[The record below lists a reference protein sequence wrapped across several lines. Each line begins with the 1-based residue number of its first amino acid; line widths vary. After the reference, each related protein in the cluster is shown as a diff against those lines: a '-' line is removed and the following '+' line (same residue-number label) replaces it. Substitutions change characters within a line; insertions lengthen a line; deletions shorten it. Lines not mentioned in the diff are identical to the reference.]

1 MKKKSNQANADTAA
15 RTPAV
20 RLPSTATA
28 TTATTR
34 SRATFVFDQL
44 ARQGS
49 RMAATASGTSTPAI
63 SAMWSRDR
71 C

>member
-15 RTPAV
+15 SAPAA
-20 RLPSTATA
+20 RLPMAATA
-28 TTATTR
+28 TTTTTR

-49 RMAATASGTSTPAI
+49 RMAATASGASSPAS
-63 SAMWSRDR
+63 SAVRSRDR
-71 C
+71 